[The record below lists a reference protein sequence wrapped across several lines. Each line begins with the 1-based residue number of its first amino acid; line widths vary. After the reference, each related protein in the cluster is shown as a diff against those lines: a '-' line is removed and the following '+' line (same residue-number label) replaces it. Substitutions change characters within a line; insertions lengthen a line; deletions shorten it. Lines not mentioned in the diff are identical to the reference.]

1 MSAVDWVLLVLLLG
15 SLALGAWRG
24 LVFEVLSLAGWV
36 LALLAARAAVPWLAD
51 ALPMGALPPPLRLG
65 AAFLGVFV
73 ATLFAA
79 GILAALARKL
89 VSSVG
94 LRPVDRVLGAGFGA
108 LRALLLLALLALVVN
123 LLGLRQPL
131 GWAGTRGGQVLD
143 DVLLAIQPWLPP
155 ALYGALP
162 PPGPEPDPADPADPA
177 VSAEPRASS
186 TRPRVDNAHGAAS
199 AARRAASL
207 APKGASALSPR
218 SVDGFRFSPQ

>member
-1 MSAVDWVLLVLLLG
+1 MSAVDWVLLVLLIG

-65 AAFLGVFV
+65 AAFLGAFV

-162 PPGPEPDPADPADPA
+162 PPGPEPDPADPA

-207 APKGASALSPR
+207 APKGVGAPSPR
-218 SVDGFRFSPQ
+218 SAAGFRFSPQ